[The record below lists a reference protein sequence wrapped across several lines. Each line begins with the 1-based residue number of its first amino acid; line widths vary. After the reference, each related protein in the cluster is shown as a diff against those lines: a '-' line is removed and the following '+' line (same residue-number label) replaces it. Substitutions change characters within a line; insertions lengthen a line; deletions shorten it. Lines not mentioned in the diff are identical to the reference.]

1 MKPLGSERRQTLVLG
16 QVERHPNRFC
26 LAHLDRQRYFN
37 WLLTVLEL
45 VLVSTLAATGE
56 PSEVEPFRQ
65 ALPEAEG
72 SGALLL
78 RLELVLILN
87 ADQSASITVIRPLR
101 RTCQLGCFRLS
112 SCSLLL
118 FFLPELV
125 ADLRLVR
132 LAPLLVYPLLLPAK
146 LTPILL

>member
-1 MKPLGSERRQTLVLG
+1 M
-16 QVERHPNRFC
+16 
-26 LAHLDRQRYFN
+26 
-37 WLLTVLEL
+37 
-45 VLVSTLAATGE
+45 
-56 PSEVEPFRQ
+56 
-65 ALPEAEG
+65 
-72 SGALLL
+72 LL
-78 RLELVLILN
+78 RPELVLILN